1 MAITCARYPSP
12 RPPYSGATG
21 GPEQAGFP
29 ELGPEMAR
37 ERVVTVDGRGVRRD
51 LGLGEGPYG
60 LSKPLHVHG
69 HASLP
74 P

>member
-1 MAITCARYPSP
+1 MRQVSEPASP
-12 RPPYSGATG
+12 VLGSNGE
-21 GPEQAGFP
+21 PEQAGFP
-29 ELGPEMAR
+29 ELGPELSR
-37 ERVVTVDGRGVRRD
+37 EGVVSVDGLGVRRD